1 MKFKSK
7 SKERIK
13 KKSGDSRTYLKIRLG
28 MAEENFASGKAGARA
43 GIPERYISRA
53 PNAARHEMRS
63 VPMEC
68 GGASGR
74 AAFCKRGHSDCYAT
88 RLHALLCQRDARTML
103 HANFEIGSRLQAGI
117 AAERFVIFCCR
128 PS

>member
-1 MKFKSK
+1 MTS
-7 SKERIK
+7 ST
-13 KKSGDSRTYLKIRLG
+13 RTYLKIRLG
-28 MAEENFASGKAGARA
+28 MAEANFASGKTGALA

-53 PNAARHEMRS
+53 LNAARHEMRS

-74 AAFCKRGHSDCYAT
+74 VAFCKRGHSDCYAS

-103 HANFEIGSRLQAGI
+103 HANLEIGSRSALIKIQGRRTKPGMQPAPGALNHPAGL
-117 AAERFVIFCCR
+117 
-128 PS
+128 P